1 MENIMQRDGDE
12 GGYYKPKQRYG
23 RRGGIGDNDIDRH
36 ESLCSIFQK
45 KNNSKKKLIETLTPI
60 LAEYSQKNS
69 ISYIIPKQSIIIG
82 KSELDLTKTILE
94 ILNSKIKK
102 IRKNGAIAGY
112 PQRPSK
118 DAIPGSGFFSFLLF
132 CFQGVRGAL
141 GRPLPSLNNV
151 IV

>member
-1 MENIMQRDGDE
+1 MKIINYQEIKKLMILNIM
-12 GGYYKPKQRYG
+12 
-23 RRGGIGDNDIDRH
+23 
-36 ESLCSIFQK
+36 

-102 IRKNGAIAGY
+102 IKL
-112 PQRPSK
+112 Q
-118 DAIPGSGFFSFLLF
+118 
-132 CFQGVRGAL
+132 
-141 GRPLPSLNNV
+141 
-151 IV
+151 